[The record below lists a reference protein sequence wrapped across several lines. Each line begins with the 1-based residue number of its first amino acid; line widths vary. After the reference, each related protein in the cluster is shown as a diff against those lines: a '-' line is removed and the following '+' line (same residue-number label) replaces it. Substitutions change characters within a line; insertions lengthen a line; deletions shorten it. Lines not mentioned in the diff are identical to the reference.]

1 MKAVTIWQP
10 YAGAVAAGLKS
21 YETRSWPTRYRGP
34 IAIHASV
41 RPVKG
46 DARRLAETYGL
57 KAERFG
63 EIAAYADLTDCLL
76 MTPDLIAA
84 QSRQELDFGDW
95 RPGRYAW
102 RLENIRLPGYPIK
115 VVGRQGLWNFNEPP
129 QPEIAL

>member
-1 MKAVTIWQP
+1 
-10 YAGAVAAGLKS
+10 
-21 YETRSWPTRYRGP
+21 
-34 IAIHASV
+34 
-41 RPVKG
+41 
-46 DARRLAETYGL
+46 LAETYGL

-63 EIAAYADLTDCLL
+63 EIVAYADLTDCLL